1 MILDKKTILFIEDE
15 NDLID
20 VYHLIFE
27 DHGYRFLSTKD
38 INEAMMLCETDNV
51 DLVLLDILLPGKNKA
66 IEKLGF
72 VFLEKL
78 KKSPKAKDIPV
89 IILTNLSATEDK
101 RKGMKLGA
109 DDYLAKS
116 ENSPQEI
123 LAKVKIHVNKK
134 SF

>member
-1 MILDKKTILFIEDE
+1 MISDKKTILFVEDE

-27 DHGYRFLSTKD
+27 DHGYRFLSTANID
-38 INEAMMLCETDNV
+38 DAMLLCETDNIN
-51 DLVLLDILLPGKNKA
+51 LILLDILLPGKENVV
-66 IEKLGF
+66 EKLGF

-78 KKSPKAKDIPV
+78 KKNPKAKNIPV
-89 IILTNLSATEDK
+89 IIFTNLSATDDK

-116 ENSPQEI
+116 ENSPQEV
-123 LAKVKIHVNKK
+123 LAKVEKLIGK
-134 SF
+134 S